1 MSFSIAQF
9 IPLLILSGGFPIPL
23 IVALVIFFKKRKRE
37 KMILKREIKKF
48 LWVNYS
54 LEGRIKREDYWYYGY
69 GVYWTIILIFYLFA
83 SIFYFA
89 AMYTITSTTQ
99 DITVGRNIS
108 GIIFLLIA
116 LIPIFISYGMKF
128 FANKI
133 KRLHDNNKSGSF
145 LLWTL
150 IPILGQ
156 LFGLY
161 IFITNWFMRGT
172 IGSNDFGDDPVKKDI
187 APVITIKDAARTF
200 GLLLIVSALIAGY
213 VFLVTLIT

>member
-1 MSFSIAQF
+1 MSFGIAQF

-48 LWVNYS
+48 LWVNFS
-54 LEGRIKREDYWYYGY
+54 LEGRIHREDYWYYGY
-69 GVYWTIILIFYLFA
+69 GLYWITNIVILL
-83 SIFYFA
+83 
-89 AMYTITSTTQ
+89 
-99 DITVGRNIS
+99 
-108 GIIFLLIA
+108 IFLLIVFIVYKL
-116 LIPIFISYGMKF
+116 LIAFTPLTGGTIGAPHVIIFLFYLSYGMKF

-187 APVITIKDAARTF
+187 TPVITIKDAARTF
-200 GLLLIVSALIAGY
+200 GLLLIVSALIAVY
-213 VFLVTLIT
+213 VFLVTLITS

>member
-1 MSFSIAQF
+1 MSIGVIQ
-9 IPLLILSGGFPIPL
+9 LLIVSGGFPIPL

-37 KMILKREIKKF
+37 KMILKKEIKKF
-48 LWVNYS
+48 LWVNFS
-54 LEGRIKREDYWYYGY
+54 LEGRIHREDYWYYGY
-69 GVYWTIILIFYLFA
+69 GLYWITNTVILLIFFLIFFIVHKLFNFWFTPL
-83 SIFYFA
+83 FYFL
-89 AMYTITSTTQ
+89 
-99 DITVGRNIS
+99 
-108 GIIFLLIA
+108 FCL
-116 LIPIFISYGMKF
+116 SYGMKF
-128 FANKI
+128 LANKI

-172 IGSNDFGDDPVKKDI
+172 TGSNDFGDDPVKKDI
-187 APVITIKDAARTF
+187 TPVITIKDAARTF

-213 VFLVTLIT
+213 VFFVTLIT

>member
-1 MSFSIAQF
+1 MSIGVIQ
-9 IPLLILSGGFPIPL
+9 LLIVSGGFPIPL

-48 LWVNYS
+48 LWVNFS
-54 LEGRIKREDYWYYGY
+54 LEGRIHREDYWYYGY
-69 GVYWTIILIFYLFA
+69 GLYWITNTVILLIFFLIFFIVHKLFNFWFTPL
-83 SIFYFA
+83 FYFL
-89 AMYTITSTTQ
+89 
-99 DITVGRNIS
+99 
-108 GIIFLLIA
+108 FCL
-116 LIPIFISYGMKF
+116 SYGMKF
-128 FANKI
+128 LANKI

-172 IGSNDFGDDPVKKDI
+172 TGSNAFGYDPVEKDI
-187 APVITIKDAARTF
+187 TPVITIKDAGKTF
-200 GLLLIVSALIAGY
+200 GLLLIVTALIAGY
-213 VFLVTLIT
+213 VFFVTLIT

>member
-1 MSFSIAQF
+1 MSIGFWQIV
-9 IPLLILSGGFPIPL
+9 ILSGGPIPL

-48 LWVNYS
+48 LWVNFS
-54 LEGRIKREDYWYYGY
+54 LEGRIHREDYWYYGY
-69 GVYWTIILIFYLFA
+69 GLYWITNAVILLIFFLIFFIVHKLFNFWFTPL
-83 SIFYFA
+83 FYFL
-89 AMYTITSTTQ
+89 
-99 DITVGRNIS
+99 
-108 GIIFLLIA
+108 FCL
-116 LIPIFISYGMKF
+116 SYGMKF
-128 FANKI
+128 LANKI

-172 IGSNDFGDDPVKKDI
+172 TGSNDFGDDPVKKDI
-187 APVITIKDAARTF
+187 TPVITIKDAARTF

-213 VFLVTLIT
+213 VFFVTLIT

>member
-1 MSFSIAQF
+1 MSIGFWQI
-9 IPLLILSGGFPIPL
+9 LILSGGPIPL

-48 LWVNYS
+48 LWVNFS
-54 LEGRIKREDYWYYGY
+54 LEGRIHREDYWYYGY
-69 GVYWTIILIFYLFA
+69 GLYWII
-83 SIFYFA
+83 
-89 AMYTITSTTQ
+89 
-99 DITVGRNIS
+99 NIV
-108 GIIFLLIA
+108 ILLIFLLIF
-116 LIPIFISYGMKF
+116 FILHKLFNFWFTPLFYFLFCLSYGMKF
-128 FANKI
+128 LANKI

-172 IGSNDFGDDPVKKDI
+172 TGSNDFGDDPVKKDI
-187 APVITIKDAARTF
+187 TPVITIKDAGKTF

-213 VFLVTLIT
+213 VFFANLITGRI

>member
-1 MSFSIAQF
+1 MSFGIAQF

-48 LWVNYS
+48 LWVNFS
-54 LEGRIKREDYWYYGY
+54 LEGRIHREDYWYYGY
-69 GVYWTIILIFYLFA
+69 GLYWITNIAILL
-83 SIFYFA
+83 
-89 AMYTITSTTQ
+89 
-99 DITVGRNIS
+99 
-108 GIIFLLIA
+108 IFLLIFFIVYKL
-116 LIPIFISYGMKF
+116 LIAFTPLTGGTIGAPHVIIFLFYLSYGMKF

-187 APVITIKDAARTF
+187 TPVITIKDAANTL

-213 VFLVTLIT
+213 VFLVTLITS

>member
-1 MSFSIAQF
+1 MSIGFWQI
-9 IPLLILSGGFPIPL
+9 LILSGGPIPL

-48 LWVNYS
+48 LWVNFS
-54 LEGRIKREDYWYYGY
+54 LEGRIHREDYWYYGY
-69 GVYWTIILIFYLFA
+69 GLYWITNTVILLIFFLIFFIVHKLFNFWFTPL
-83 SIFYFA
+83 FYFL
-89 AMYTITSTTQ
+89 
-99 DITVGRNIS
+99 
-108 GIIFLLIA
+108 FCL
-116 LIPIFISYGMKF
+116 SYGMKF
-128 FANKI
+128 LANKI

-172 IGSNDFGDDPVKKDI
+172 TGSNDFGDDPVKKDI
-187 APVITIKDAARTF
+187 TPVITIKDAGKTF

-213 VFLVTLIT
+213 VFFANLITGRI

>member
-1 MSFSIAQF
+1 MSIGVIQ
-9 IPLLILSGGFPIPL
+9 ILILSGGFPIPL

-37 KMILKREIKKF
+37 KMILKKEIKKF
-48 LWVNYS
+48 LWVNFS
-54 LEGRIKREDYWYYGY
+54 LEGRIHREDYWYYGY
-69 GVYWTIILIFYLFA
+69 GLYWITNTVILLIFFLIFFIVHKLFNFWFTPL
-83 SIFYFA
+83 FYFL
-89 AMYTITSTTQ
+89 
-99 DITVGRNIS
+99 
-108 GIIFLLIA
+108 FCL
-116 LIPIFISYGMKF
+116 SYGMKF
-128 FANKI
+128 LANKI

-161 IFITNWFMRGT
+161 IFIINWFMRGT

-187 APVITIKDAARTF
+187 TPVITIKDAARTF

-213 VFLVTLIT
+213 VFFVTLIT

>member
-1 MSFSIAQF
+1 MSIGFWQI
-9 IPLLILSGGFPIPL
+9 LILSGGPIPL

-48 LWVNYS
+48 LWVNFS
-54 LEGRIKREDYWYYGY
+54 LEGRIHREDYWYYGY
-69 GVYWTIILIFYLFA
+69 GLYWITNTVILLIFFLIFFIVHKLFNFWFTPL
-83 SIFYFA
+83 FYFL
-89 AMYTITSTTQ
+89 
-99 DITVGRNIS
+99 
-108 GIIFLLIA
+108 FCL
-116 LIPIFISYGMKF
+116 SYGMKF
-128 FANKI
+128 LANKI

-172 IGSNDFGDDPVKKDI
+172 TGSNDFGDDPVKKDI
-187 APVITIKDAARTF
+187 TPVITIKDAGKTF

-213 VFLVTLIT
+213 VFLATLIT

>member
-1 MSFSIAQF
+1 MSIGFWQI
-9 IPLLILSGGFPIPL
+9 LILSGGFPIPL

-48 LWVNYS
+48 LWVNFS
-54 LEGRIKREDYWYYGY
+54 LEGRIHREDYWYYGY
-69 GVYWTIILIFYLFA
+69 GLYWITNTVILLIFFLIFFIVHKLFNFWFTPL
-83 SIFYFA
+83 FYFL
-89 AMYTITSTTQ
+89 
-99 DITVGRNIS
+99 
-108 GIIFLLIA
+108 FCL
-116 LIPIFISYGMKF
+116 SYGMKF
-128 FANKI
+128 LANKI

-172 IGSNDFGDDPVKKDI
+172 TGSNAFGYDPVKKDI
-187 APVITIKDAARTF
+187 TPVITIKDAANTL

>member
-1 MSFSIAQF
+1 MSIGFWQI
-9 IPLLILSGGFPIPL
+9 LILSGGFPIPL

-48 LWVNYS
+48 LWVNFS
-54 LEGRIKREDYWYYGY
+54 LEGRIHREDYWYYGY
-69 GVYWTIILIFYLFA
+69 GLYWITNTVILL
-83 SIFYFA
+83 
-89 AMYTITSTTQ
+89 
-99 DITVGRNIS
+99 
-108 GIIFLLIA
+108 IFLLIFFIVYKL
-116 LIPIFISYGMKF
+116 LIAFTPLTEGTIGAQHAIILLFPLLYGMKF
-128 FANKI
+128 LANKI

-172 IGSNDFGDDPVKKDI
+172 TGSNDFGDDPVKKDI
-187 APVITIKDAARTF
+187 TPVITIKDAGKTF

-213 VFLVTLIT
+213 VFLATLIT

>member
-1 MSFSIAQF
+1 MSIGFWQI
-9 IPLLILSGGFPIPL
+9 LIVSGGFPIPL

-48 LWVNYS
+48 LWVNFS
-54 LEGRIKREDYWYYGY
+54 LEGRIHREDYWYYGY
-69 GVYWTIILIFYLFA
+69 GLYWITNTVILLIFFLIFFIVHKLFNFWFTPL
-83 SIFYFA
+83 FYFL
-89 AMYTITSTTQ
+89 
-99 DITVGRNIS
+99 
-108 GIIFLLIA
+108 FCL
-116 LIPIFISYGMKF
+116 SYGMKF
-128 FANKI
+128 LANKI

-172 IGSNDFGDDPVKKDI
+172 TGSNDFGDDPVKKDI
-187 APVITIKDAARTF
+187 TPVITIKDAGKTF

-213 VFLVTLIT
+213 VFFANLITGRI

>member
-1 MSFSIAQF
+1 MSIGVIQ
-9 IPLLILSGGFPIPL
+9 LLIVSGGFPIPL

-48 LWVNYS
+48 LWVNFS
-54 LEGRIKREDYWYYGY
+54 LEGRIHREDYWYYGY
-69 GVYWTIILIFYLFA
+69 GLYWITNTVILLIFFLIFFIVHKLFNFWFTPL
-83 SIFYFA
+83 FYFL
-89 AMYTITSTTQ
+89 
-99 DITVGRNIS
+99 
-108 GIIFLLIA
+108 FCL
-116 LIPIFISYGMKF
+116 SYGMKF

-172 IGSNDFGDDPVKKDI
+172 TGSNDFGDDPVKKDI
-187 APVITIKDAARTF
+187 TPVITIKDAARTF

-213 VFLVTLIT
+213 VFFVTLIT

>member
-1 MSFSIAQF
+1 MSIGFWQI
-9 IPLLILSGGFPIPL
+9 LILSGGFPIPL

-48 LWVNYS
+48 LWVNFS
-54 LEGRIKREDYWYYGY
+54 LKGRIHREDYWYYGY
-69 GVYWTIILIFYLFA
+69 GLYWITNIVILL
-83 SIFYFA
+83 
-89 AMYTITSTTQ
+89 
-99 DITVGRNIS
+99 
-108 GIIFLLIA
+108 IFLLIVFIVYKL
-116 LIPIFISYGMKF
+116 LIAFTPLSEGTIGAQHAIILLFYLSYGMKF

-172 IGSNDFGDDPVKKDI
+172 IGSNDFGDDPVKKNI
-187 APVITIKDAARTF
+187 TPVITIKDAANTL

-213 VFLVTLIT
+213 VFLVTVITSLRI

>member
-1 MSFSIAQF
+1 MSIGFWQI
-9 IPLLILSGGFPIPL
+9 LIVSGGFPIPL

-48 LWVNYS
+48 LWVNFS
-54 LEGRIKREDYWYYGY
+54 LEGRIHREDYWYYGY
-69 GVYWTIILIFYLFA
+69 GLYWITNTVILLIFFLIFFIVHKLFN
-83 SIFYFA
+83 FWF
-89 AMYTITSTTQ
+89 TPLFF
-99 DITVGRNIS
+99 
-108 GIIFLLIA
+108 FLFCL
-116 LIPIFISYGMKF
+116 SYGMKF
-128 FANKI
+128 LANKI

-172 IGSNDFGDDPVKKDI
+172 TGSNDFGDDPVKKDI
-187 APVITIKDAARTF
+187 TPVITIKDAARTF

>member
-48 LWVNYS
+48 LWVNFS
-54 LEGRIKREDYWYYGY
+54 LEGRIHREDYWYYGY
-69 GVYWTIILIFYLFA
+69 GLYWITNIAILL
-83 SIFYFA
+83 
-89 AMYTITSTTQ
+89 
-99 DITVGRNIS
+99 
-108 GIIFLLIA
+108 IFLLIFFIVYKL
-116 LIPIFISYGMKF
+116 LIAFTPLTGGTIGAPHVIIFLFYLSYGMKF

-200 GLLLIVSALIAGY
+200 GLLLIVSALIAVY

>member
-1 MSFSIAQF
+1 MSIGFWQI
-9 IPLLILSGGFPIPL
+9 LILSGGPIPL

-48 LWVNYS
+48 LWVNFS
-54 LEGRIKREDYWYYGY
+54 LEGRIHREDYWYYGY
-69 GVYWTIILIFYLFA
+69 GLYWITNTVILLIFFLIFFIVHKLFN
-83 SIFYFA
+83 FWF
-89 AMYTITSTTQ
+89 TPLFF
-99 DITVGRNIS
+99 
-108 GIIFLLIA
+108 FLFCL
-116 LIPIFISYGMKF
+116 SYGMKF
-128 FANKI
+128 LANKI

-172 IGSNDFGDDPVKKDI
+172 TGSNDFGDDPVKKDI
-187 APVITIKDAARTF
+187 TPVITIKDAGKTF

-213 VFLVTLIT
+213 VFFANLITGRI

>member
-1 MSFSIAQF
+1 MSIGVIQF
-9 IPLLILSGGFPIPL
+9 LIVSGGFPIPL

-48 LWVNYS
+48 LWVNFS
-54 LEGRIKREDYWYYGY
+54 LEGRIHREDYWYYGY
-69 GVYWTIILIFYLFA
+69 GLYWITNTVILLIFFLIFFIVHKLFNFWFTPL
-83 SIFYFA
+83 FYFL
-89 AMYTITSTTQ
+89 
-99 DITVGRNIS
+99 
-108 GIIFLLIA
+108 FCL
-116 LIPIFISYGMKF
+116 SYGMKF
-128 FANKI
+128 LANKI

-172 IGSNDFGDDPVKKDI
+172 TGSNDFGDDPVKKDI
-187 APVITIKDAARTF
+187 TPVITIKDAAKTF
-200 GLLLIVSALIAGY
+200 GLLLIASALIAGY

>member
-1 MSFSIAQF
+1 MSIGFWQI
-9 IPLLILSGGFPIPL
+9 LILSGGFPIPL

-48 LWVNYS
+48 LWVNFS
-54 LEGRIKREDYWYYGY
+54 LEGRIHREDYWYYGY
-69 GVYWTIILIFYLFA
+69 GLYWITNTVILLIFFLIFFIVHKLFNFWFTPL
-83 SIFYFA
+83 FYFL
-89 AMYTITSTTQ
+89 
-99 DITVGRNIS
+99 
-108 GIIFLLIA
+108 FCL
-116 LIPIFISYGMKF
+116 SYGMKF
-128 FANKI
+128 LANKI

-172 IGSNDFGDDPVKKDI
+172 TGSNDFGDDPVKKDI
-187 APVITIKDAARTF
+187 TPVITIKDAARTF

-213 VFLVTLIT
+213 VFFVTLIT

>member
-1 MSFSIAQF
+1 MSIGFWQI
-9 IPLLILSGGFPIPL
+9 LILSGGFPIPL

-48 LWVNYS
+48 LWVNFS
-54 LEGRIKREDYWYYGY
+54 LEGRIHREDYWYYGY
-69 GVYWTIILIFYLFA
+69 GLYWITNTVILLIFFLIFFIVHKLFNFWFTPL
-83 SIFYFA
+83 FYFL
-89 AMYTITSTTQ
+89 
-99 DITVGRNIS
+99 
-108 GIIFLLIA
+108 FCL
-116 LIPIFISYGMKF
+116 SYGMKF
-128 FANKI
+128 LANKI

-172 IGSNDFGDDPVKKDI
+172 TGSNAFGYDPVKKDI
-187 APVITIKDAARTF
+187 TPVITIKDAANTL

-213 VFLVTLIT
+213 VFFVTLIT

>member
-1 MSFSIAQF
+1 MSFGIAQF

-48 LWVNYS
+48 LWVNFS
-54 LEGRIKREDYWYYGY
+54 LEGRIHREDYWYYGY
-69 GVYWTIILIFYLFA
+69 GLYWII
-83 SIFYFA
+83 
-89 AMYTITSTTQ
+89 
-99 DITVGRNIS
+99 NIV
-108 GIIFLLIA
+108 ILLIFLLI
-116 LIPIFISYGMKF
+116 FIILHKLFNFWFTPLFYFLFCLSYGMKF
-128 FANKI
+128 LANKI

-187 APVITIKDAARTF
+187 VPVITIKDAARTF
-200 GLLLIVSALIAGY
+200 GLLLIVGALIAVY
-213 VFLVTLIT
+213 VFFVTLIT

>member
-1 MSFSIAQF
+1 MSIGFWQI
-9 IPLLILSGGFPIPL
+9 LILSGGFPIPL

-48 LWVNYS
+48 LWVNFS
-54 LEGRIKREDYWYYGY
+54 LEGRIHREDYWYYGY
-69 GVYWTIILIFYLFA
+69 GLYWITNIVILL
-83 SIFYFA
+83 
-89 AMYTITSTTQ
+89 
-99 DITVGRNIS
+99 
-108 GIIFLLIA
+108 IFLLIFFIVYKL
-116 LIPIFISYGMKF
+116 LIAFSPLTVGPIGAQHAIILLFPLLYGMKF
-128 FANKI
+128 LANKI

-172 IGSNDFGDDPVKKDI
+172 TGSNDFGDDPVKKDI
-187 APVITIKDAARTF
+187 TPVITIKDAGKTF

-213 VFLVTLIT
+213 VFFANLITGRI

>member
-1 MSFSIAQF
+1 MSIGFWQI
-9 IPLLILSGGFPIPL
+9 LILSGGPIPL

-48 LWVNYS
+48 LWVNFS
-54 LEGRIKREDYWYYGY
+54 LEGRIHREDYWYYGY
-69 GVYWTIILIFYLFA
+69 GLYWITNTVILL
-83 SIFYFA
+83 
-89 AMYTITSTTQ
+89 
-99 DITVGRNIS
+99 
-108 GIIFLLIA
+108 IFLLIVFIVYKL
-116 LIPIFISYGMKF
+116 LIAFSPLIVGPIGAQHAIILLFYLSYGMKF
-128 FANKI
+128 LANKI

-172 IGSNDFGDDPVKKDI
+172 TGSNDFGYDPVKKDI
-187 APVITIKDAARTF
+187 TPVITIKDAGKTF

-213 VFLVTLIT
+213 VFFANLITGRI

>member
-1 MSFSIAQF
+1 MSIGVIQ
-9 IPLLILSGGFPIPL
+9 LLIVSGGFPIPL

-48 LWVNYS
+48 LWVNFS
-54 LEGRIKREDYWYYGY
+54 LEGRIHREDYWYYGY
-69 GVYWTIILIFYLFA
+69 GLYWITNTVILLIFFLIFFIVHKLFNFWFTPLFLFLFYL
-83 SIFYFA
+83 
-89 AMYTITSTTQ
+89 
-99 DITVGRNIS
+99 
-108 GIIFLLIA
+108 
-116 LIPIFISYGMKF
+116 SYGMKF
-128 FANKI
+128 LANKI

-172 IGSNDFGDDPVKKDI
+172 TGSNDFGYDPVKKDI
-187 APVITIKDAARTF
+187 TPVITIKDAGKTF

-213 VFLVTLIT
+213 VFFANLITGRI

>member
-1 MSFSIAQF
+1 MSIGVIQ
-9 IPLLILSGGFPIPL
+9 LLIVSGGFPIPL

-48 LWVNYS
+48 LWVNFS
-54 LEGRIKREDYWYYGY
+54 LEGRIHREDYWYYGY
-69 GVYWTIILIFYLFA
+69 GLYWITNTVILLIFFLIFFIVHKLFNFWFTPL
-83 SIFYFA
+83 FYFL
-89 AMYTITSTTQ
+89 
-99 DITVGRNIS
+99 
-108 GIIFLLIA
+108 FCL
-116 LIPIFISYGMKF
+116 SYGMKF
-128 FANKI
+128 LANKI

-172 IGSNDFGDDPVKKDI
+172 TGSNDFGDDPVKKDI
-187 APVITIKDAARTF
+187 TPVITIKDAGKTF

-213 VFLVTLIT
+213 VFFANLITGRI

>member
-1 MSFSIAQF
+1 MSIGVIQ
-9 IPLLILSGGFPIPL
+9 LLIVSGGFPIPL

-48 LWVNYS
+48 LWVNFS
-54 LEGRIKREDYWYYGY
+54 LEGRIHREDYWYYGY
-69 GVYWTIILIFYLFA
+69 GLYWITNTVILLIFFLIFFIVHKLFNFWFTPL
-83 SIFYFA
+83 FYFL
-89 AMYTITSTTQ
+89 
-99 DITVGRNIS
+99 
-108 GIIFLLIA
+108 FCL
-116 LIPIFISYGMKF
+116 SYGMKF
-128 FANKI
+128 LANKI

-172 IGSNDFGDDPVKKDI
+172 TGSNDFGDDPVKKDI
-187 APVITIKDAARTF
+187 TPVITIKDAAKTF

-213 VFLVTLIT
+213 VFLVTLIS

>member
-1 MSFSIAQF
+1 MSIGVIQF
-9 IPLLILSGGFPIPL
+9 LIVSGGFPIPL

-48 LWVNYS
+48 LWVNFS
-54 LEGRIKREDYWYYGY
+54 LEGRIHREDYWYYGY
-69 GVYWTIILIFYLFA
+69 GLYWITNTVILLIFFLIFFIVHKLFNFWFTPL
-83 SIFYFA
+83 FYFL
-89 AMYTITSTTQ
+89 
-99 DITVGRNIS
+99 
-108 GIIFLLIA
+108 FCL
-116 LIPIFISYGMKF
+116 SYGMKF
-128 FANKI
+128 LANKI

-172 IGSNDFGDDPVKKDI
+172 TGSNDFGDDPVKKDI
-187 APVITIKDAARTF
+187 TPVITIKDAARTF

>member
-1 MSFSIAQF
+1 MSIGFWQI
-9 IPLLILSGGFPIPL
+9 LILSGGFPIPL

-48 LWVNYS
+48 LWVNFS
-54 LEGRIKREDYWYYGY
+54 LEGRIHREDYWYYGY
-69 GVYWTIILIFYLFA
+69 GLYWITNTVILLIFFLIFFIVHKLFNFWFTPL
-83 SIFYFA
+83 FYFL
-89 AMYTITSTTQ
+89 
-99 DITVGRNIS
+99 
-108 GIIFLLIA
+108 FCL
-116 LIPIFISYGMKF
+116 SYGMKF
-128 FANKI
+128 LANKI

-200 GLLLIVSALIAGY
+200 GLLLIVSALIALY

>member
-1 MSFSIAQF
+1 MSIGFWQI
-9 IPLLILSGGFPIPL
+9 LILSGGPIPL

-48 LWVNYS
+48 LWVNFS
-54 LEGRIKREDYWYYGY
+54 LEGRIHREDYWYYGY
-69 GVYWTIILIFYLFA
+69 GLYWITNTVILLIFFLIFFIVHKLFNFWFTPL
-83 SIFYFA
+83 FYFL
-89 AMYTITSTTQ
+89 
-99 DITVGRNIS
+99 
-108 GIIFLLIA
+108 FCL
-116 LIPIFISYGMKF
+116 SYGMKF
-128 FANKI
+128 LANKI

-172 IGSNDFGDDPVKKDI
+172 TGSNDFGYDPVKKDI
-187 APVITIKDAARTF
+187 TPVITIKDAGKTF

-213 VFLVTLIT
+213 VFLATLIT

>member
-1 MSFSIAQF
+1 MSIGVIQ
-9 IPLLILSGGFPIPL
+9 LLIVSGGFPIPL

-48 LWVNYS
+48 LWVNFS
-54 LEGRIKREDYWYYGY
+54 LEGRIHREDYWYYGY
-69 GVYWTIILIFYLFA
+69 GLYWITNTVILLIFFLIFFIVHKLFNFWFTPL
-83 SIFYFA
+83 FYFL
-89 AMYTITSTTQ
+89 
-99 DITVGRNIS
+99 
-108 GIIFLLIA
+108 FCL
-116 LIPIFISYGMKF
+116 SYGMKF
-128 FANKI
+128 LANKI

-187 APVITIKDAARTF
+187 TPVITIKDAGKTF

-213 VFLVTLIT
+213 VFFANLITGRI

>member
-1 MSFSIAQF
+1 MSFSVAQF

-48 LWVNYS
+48 LWVNFS
-54 LEGRIKREDYWYYGY
+54 LEGRIHREDYWYYGY
-69 GVYWTIILIFYLFA
+69 GLYWITNTVILLIFFLIFFIVHKLFNFWFTPL
-83 SIFYFA
+83 FYFL
-89 AMYTITSTTQ
+89 
-99 DITVGRNIS
+99 
-108 GIIFLLIA
+108 FCL
-116 LIPIFISYGMKF
+116 SYGMKF
-128 FANKI
+128 LANKI

-187 APVITIKDAARTF
+187 TPVITIKDAARTF

-213 VFLVTLIT
+213 VFFANLITGRI

>member
-1 MSFSIAQF
+1 MSIGV
-9 IPLLILSGGFPIPL
+9 ILLLIVSGGFPIPL

-48 LWVNYS
+48 LWVNFS
-54 LEGRIKREDYWYYGY
+54 LEGRIHREDYWYYGY
-69 GVYWTIILIFYLFA
+69 GLYWITNTVILLIFFLIFFIVHKLFNFWFTPL
-83 SIFYFA
+83 FYFL
-89 AMYTITSTTQ
+89 
-99 DITVGRNIS
+99 
-108 GIIFLLIA
+108 FCL
-116 LIPIFISYGMKF
+116 SYGMKF
-128 FANKI
+128 LANKI

-172 IGSNDFGDDPVKKDI
+172 TGSNDFGDDPVKKDI
-187 APVITIKDAARTF
+187 TPVITIKDAGKTF

>member
-1 MSFSIAQF
+1 MSIGFWQI
-9 IPLLILSGGFPIPL
+9 LILSGVSGGFPIPL

-48 LWVNYS
+48 LWVNFS
-54 LEGRIKREDYWYYGY
+54 LEGRIHREDYWYYGY
-69 GVYWTIILIFYLFA
+69 GLYWIANTVILLIFFLIFFIVHKLFNFWFTPL
-83 SIFYFA
+83 FYFL
-89 AMYTITSTTQ
+89 
-99 DITVGRNIS
+99 
-108 GIIFLLIA
+108 FCL
-116 LIPIFISYGMKF
+116 SYGMKF

-187 APVITIKDAARTF
+187 TPIITIKDAAKTF